1 MTTTAQRTASARYD
15 RANTRQVSI
24 KLNKTTD
31 SAILAH
37 LAAQPNVQ
45 GYIKRLIIEDMYA
58 QAEDEQMERRLAELM
73 ADGAAKVSYSDLDG
87 EGAAFIDVDDAE
99 VERWLVRRLHATQT
113 AITEGTWVVDAGN
126 GGTNDRVI
134 MPILDRLLADPLA
147 DAPRFS
153 DMDEATAY
161 VETALGESATDYDV
175 DAIAH
180 EVTDWVDG
188 QLTLV
193 RDGDEFWA
201 VVAAHDVDA

>member
-1 MTTTAQRTASARYD
+1 MTTAAQRTASAKYD

-24 KLNKTTD
+24 KLNRTTD

-45 GYIKRLIIEDMYA
+45 GYIKRIIIEDMYA
-58 QAEDEQMERRLAELM
+58 QAEDEQMERRLAALM
-73 ADGAAKVSYSDLDG
+73 AEGRATVSYSDLDG
-87 EGAAFIDVDDAE
+87 ESAAFFDVDDAE
-99 VERWLVRRLHATQT
+99 IERWLVRRLHATQT

-126 GGTNDRVI
+126 GSTNDRII
-134 MPILDRLLADPLA
+134 MPIIDRLLADPLA
-147 DAPRFS
+147 DAPRFT
-153 DMDEATAY
+153 DMAEATAY
-161 VETALGESATDYDV
+161 VETALGESAADYDV
-175 DAIAH
+175 DAIAR

-201 VVAAHDVDA
+201 VVAAHDVSA